1 MAIVLYHIPIYGLKH
16 HQYKKRISLQQVTIK
31 QQDLKCY
38 ATDGLVKGK
47 NTSTSTFTRSITTP
61 AVKLSSAE
69 YSDSN
74 KTL

>member
-47 NTSTSTFTRSITTP
+47 
-61 AVKLSSAE
+61 
-69 YSDSN
+69 
-74 KTL
+74 TLQPQLLPEV